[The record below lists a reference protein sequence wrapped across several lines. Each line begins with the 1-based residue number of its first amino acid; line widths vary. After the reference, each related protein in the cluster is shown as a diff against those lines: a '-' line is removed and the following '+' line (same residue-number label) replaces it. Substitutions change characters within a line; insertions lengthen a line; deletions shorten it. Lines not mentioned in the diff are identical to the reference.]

1 MTSSSES
8 LRRRVEAV
16 LDMAVSTVSSLSEA
30 FTAGVSLQVEE
41 PAPGTEG
48 SKEKSGTPS
57 LPSIPEDSKEGL
69 QDTSVNGSSKPAAEK
84 EGTNGAVTENGAEV
98 KEEDADEEDEGE
110 DEDAILQVHD

>member
-1 MTSSSES
+1 
-8 LRRRVEAV
+8 
-16 LDMAVSTVSSLSEA
+16 MAVSTVSSLSEA

-69 QDTSVNGSSKPAAEK
+69 QNGSSKPAAEK
-84 EGTNGAVTENGAEV
+84 EGANGAVTENGAEV
-98 KEEDADEEDEGE
+98 KEEDADDEDEGE
-110 DEDAILQVHD
+110 EEDAILQVHD